1 MIAFAIVTSLEPLA
15 HIDKLPPQRR
25 QGSENTYVFMWKF
38 SPRLRSGYHEPG
50 DEFGIDPGKRERLD
64 LCRRQLDCDTP
75 CIDEFRPDHPFMG
88 PRSLKSHFHGAGWL
102 LDHRGQR
109 SMAEYFRKHWPDQ
122 PRIRNI
128 SIRNI
133 AAQNNQFPFKASRM
147 HG

>member
-64 LCRRQLDCDTP
+64 LWL
-75 CIDEFRPDHPFMG
+75 FRDLCGWAVF
-88 PRSLKSHFHGAGWL
+88 RSC
-102 LDHRGQR
+102 
-109 SMAEYFRKHWPDQ
+109 
-122 PRIRNI
+122 
-128 SIRNI
+128 
-133 AAQNNQFPFKASRM
+133 AAPTRCC
-147 HG
+147 GIG